1 MTVQVSVNPPS
12 CVVTVI
18 TADPADTPVT
28 TPFETVATEE
38 LLVDHETVLF
48 VAFDGATVSVSVVVL
63 PISTESVDLSS
74 ETPVTG
80 TLLAV
85 YVTVT
90 SAP

>member
-1 MTVQVSVNPPS
+1 MQVSVNPPS
-12 CVVTVI
+12 CVVTVM
-18 TADPADTPVT
+18 TAVPADTPVT
-28 TPFETVATEE
+28 TPFETVATDE

-48 VAFDGATVSVSVVVL
+48 VALDGATVSVSVVVP